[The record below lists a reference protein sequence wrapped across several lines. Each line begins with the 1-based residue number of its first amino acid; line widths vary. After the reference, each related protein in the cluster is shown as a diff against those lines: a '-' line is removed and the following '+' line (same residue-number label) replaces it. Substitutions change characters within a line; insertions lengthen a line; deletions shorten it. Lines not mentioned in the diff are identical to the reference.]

1 VIRLAFME
9 TYRALGLSMCPDTWA
24 RLPRADASASC
35 MLPSRNDQEEEALMS
50 RVILLIFLILSPAYV
65 YSQPSSITLRYEVVS
80 IHEGGPAPDGSL
92 TISGGMESAH
102 NGRLELTNWGL
113 QSFLSRAFH
122 IQYDHIEGVPDS
134 LRHAIYV
141 IRAQSGEETN
151 AALKSM
157 TDDEA
162 AKAKL
167 AMMQEI
173 LRDRFHLRY
182 HIDTREAPSFLL
194 VTGKQPKLRRSTA
207 KPLIDGDER
216 RYNPD
221 DPTQS
226 AARLTCSMHGC
237 ALSARG
243 QTIERLAEMIG
254 GQLSGPVVDR
264 TNLAGLWDFELQWS
278 SSYDTSTGQDYPPV
292 EVALAEQL
300 GLKLERGKSPQEF
313 LVVEHV
319 ESPTPN

>member
-1 VIRLAFME
+1 
-9 TYRALGLSMCPDTWA
+9 
-24 RLPRADASASC
+24 

-65 YSQPSSITLRYEVVS
+65 YSQQPGPTLHYEVVS
-80 IHEGGPAPDGSL
+80 IHEGQIAPDGSL
-92 TISGGMESAH
+92 TVSGGAEGAH
-102 NGRLELTNWGL
+102 SGRLELTNWGL
-113 QSFLSRAFH
+113 QGFLSRAFH

-194 VTGKQPKLRRSTA
+194 VAGKQPKLRRSTA
-207 KPLIDGDER
+207 KPLVDGDER

-221 DPTQS
+221 DPTQPT
-226 AARLTCSMHGC
+226 ARQTCSMHGC
-237 ALSARG
+237 ALTARG

-254 GQLSGPVVDR
+254 GQLPGPVVDR

-319 ESPTPN
+319 EAPTPN